1 MKKSL
6 SIITLLFMLLNLC
19 ACGNRGD
26 SLNKE
31 GAWYGEESF
40 INDCNREYIGM
51 PGEEI
56 VIVNGCRVIIKYADE
71 ENPEALNEMRALL
84 EKQRMIP
91 KSISKFDDDES
102 I

>member
-1 MKKSL
+1 MLDLLLGLLVGSL
-6 SIITLLFMLLNLC
+6 ALVLGLGVVLLGKDC
-19 ACGNRGD
+19 
-26 SLNKE
+26 
-31 GAWYGEESF
+31 YGEESF

-51 PGEEI
+51 PREEI
-56 VIVNGCRVIIKYADE
+56 VIVNGCRVIIKYADK

-91 KSISKFDDDES
+91 KSPSKFDDDES

>member
-1 MKKSL
+1 MLDLLLGLLVGSL
-6 SIITLLFMLLNLC
+6 ALVLGLGVVLL
-19 ACGNRGD
+19 GD
-26 SLNKE
+26 DC
-31 GAWYGEESF
+31 YEESF
-40 INDCNREYIGM
+40 INGCNREYIEM
-51 PGEEI
+51 PKEEI

-91 KSISKFDDDES
+91 KSPSKFDDDES